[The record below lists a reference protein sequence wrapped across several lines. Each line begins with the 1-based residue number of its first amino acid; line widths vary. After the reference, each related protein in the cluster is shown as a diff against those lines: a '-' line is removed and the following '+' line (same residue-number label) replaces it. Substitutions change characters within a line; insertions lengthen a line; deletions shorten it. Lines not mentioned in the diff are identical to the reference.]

1 MRFGIL
7 GPLQVRDD
15 YRRELVVG
23 GPTPMLA
30 LVLLQAGEVLSSDRL
45 LPKLWAGEPPP
56 IAANRL
62 PAHISRLRRA
72 RGHGGDEWLQIP
84 GGSRCREQTEEL
96 DAGRFERVV
105 EAGDEILAA
114 GGAGVAPALARG
126 RAVWRCSAARASLR
140 WLIRPRSASR

>member
-1 MRFGIL
+1 
-7 GPLQVRDD
+7 
-15 YRRELVVG
+15 
-23 GPTPMLA
+23 MLA

-56 IAANRL
+56 IAANSL

-72 RGHGGDEWLQIP
+72 RGHRGDEWLQIP

-96 DAGRFERVV
+96 DAERFERVV
-105 EAGDEILAA
+105 EAGYEILAA
-114 GGAGVAPALARG
+114 GGAGLAPALARG
-126 RAVWRCSAARASLR
+126 RAVWRCSAARASPR